1 MHLAER
7 DLELALVLR
16 DLALH
21 LDVRAGGAGGE
32 RVGEVVPH
40 AGFKLAGLVGERER
54 QILAVRL
61 AVARGD
67 VRQQEEAGNGLV
79 LNARRVGDVE
89 VFHRGRA

>member
-1 MHLAER
+1 MVGMSNCVVGMKSAVSISTGRGEAHLAER

-40 AGFKLAGLVGERER
+40 AGFKLAGLVGEGEREV
-54 QILAVRL
+54 LAAAL
-61 AVARGD
+61 AVARG
-67 VRQQEEAGNGLV
+67 
-79 LNARRVGDVE
+79 
-89 VFHRGRA
+89 